1 MEKNVV
7 FSSSA
12 AGGLS
17 NGTYRVTV
25 QQKLDPGCEIKDYMV
40 KDASLTFQVSGE
52 TVVMNENEV
61 YSVYPPKDSVGQFQN
76 CIPHIVLHRKTFP
89 WEYTLSCQ
97 SKDPLPYVALLVIS
111 EDEPVVGMTTTYEQ
125 SRQVE
130 QNVYVPKVES
140 PCVNEDATCRVADF
154 EKSFFMAILPTLED
168 LPYTAH
174 TKGVDLDDKVTD
186 QEVKDS
192 WFSCVLANRYPKEA
206 TDVNSIRHTAYLVS
220 LAGYEKWLMLS
231 KEEREKDSSY
241 DFFRMYVL
249 YQWNFQVE
257 PQTYNF
263 YEIANHLHASV
274 YSVEESAGDEVQS
287 ILNQGYVPMDHTF
300 REGSQ
305 TVSWYRSPFLPRKME
320 HEDIAQT
327 YHVADELLRYDP
339 EMGMFDISYSAAWQL
354 GRLLTLKNGE
364 SAKHIMDWREK
375 IKLDEVKNQNR
386 KMLAGQFGKNSTQQN
401 KKNAK
406 LVLSETEWK
415 SYIEKIMHSCND
427 LTEE

>member
-7 FSSSA
+7 FSTSA
-12 AGGLS
+12 VNGLP
-17 NGTYRVTV
+17 NGAYRVTV
-25 QQKLDPGCEIKDYMV
+25 HQQLDPSCEIKDYMV
-40 KDASLTFQVSGE
+40 KDASLTFQVAGE

-61 YSVYPPKDSVGQFQN
+61 YSVYPPKDGVGQFKN

-97 SKDPLPYVALLVIS
+97 TEEPLPYVALLVIS
-111 EDEPVVGMTTTYEQ
+111 EGEPVVGMTTTYEQ

-140 PCVNEDATCRVADF
+140 SCVNEDATCRVADF

-168 LPYTAH
+168 LPYMAH

-186 QEVKDS
+186 QEVKDA

-206 TDVNSIRHTAYLVS
+206 TGEENIRHTAYLVS

-231 KEEREKDSSY
+231 QEERKKESSY

-257 PQTYNF
+257 PQPYNF
-263 YEIANHLHASV
+263 YEIANHLHTYV
-274 YSVEESAGDEVQS
+274 YAVEEPAGEEVQA

-300 REGSQ
+300 REGSE
-305 TVSWYRSPFLPRKME
+305 TVSWYRSPFLPGKME
-320 HEDIAQT
+320 QEEITQT

-364 SAKHIMDWREK
+364 SAKHIMDWRGK

-386 KMLAGQFGKNSTQQN
+386 MMLAGQFGKSSMQHNIM
-401 KKNAK
+401 NAK
-406 LVLSETEWK
+406 QVLSETEWK
-415 SYIEKIMHSCND
+415 SFIEKMIHSCND
-427 LTEE
+427 STEE

>member
-7 FSSSA
+7 FSTSA
-12 AGGLS
+12 ANGLP
-17 NGTYRVTV
+17 NGAYRVTV
-25 QQKLDPGCEIKDYMV
+25 HQQLDPSCEIKDYMV
-40 KDASLTFQVSGE
+40 EDASLTFQVAGE

-61 YSVYPPKDSVGQFQN
+61 YSVYPPKDSVGQFKN

-97 SKDPLPYVALLVIS
+97 TEEPLPYVALLVIS

-140 PCVNEDATCRVADF
+140 SCVNEDATCRVADF

-168 LPYTAH
+168 LPYMAH

-186 QEVKDS
+186 QEVKDA

-206 TDVNSIRHTAYLVS
+206 TGEENIRHTAYLVS

-231 KEEREKDSSY
+231 QEERKKESSY

-257 PQTYNF
+257 PQPYNF
-263 YEIANHLHASV
+263 YEIANHLHAYV
-274 YSVEESAGDEVQS
+274 YAVEEPAGDEVQA

-300 REGSQ
+300 REGSE
-305 TVSWYRSPFLPRKME
+305 TVSWYRSPFLPGKME
-320 HEDIAQT
+320 QEEIAQT

-354 GRLLTLKNGE
+354 GRMLTLKNAE
-364 SAKHIMDWREK
+364 SAKHIMNWRGK

-386 KMLAGQFGKNSTQQN
+386 MMLAGQFGKSSMQQN
-401 KKNAK
+401 IMNAK
-406 LVLSETEWK
+406 QVLSEAEWK
-415 SYIEKIMHSCND
+415 SFIEKMIHSCND
-427 LTEE
+427 STEE

>member
-7 FSSSA
+7 FSTSA
-12 AGGLS
+12 VNGLP
-17 NGTYRVTV
+17 NGAYRVTV
-25 QQKLDPGCEIKDYMV
+25 HQQLDPSCEIKDYMV
-40 KDASLTFQVSGE
+40 KDASLTFQVAGE

-61 YSVYPPKDSVGQFQN
+61 YSVYPPKDGVGQFKN

-97 SKDPLPYVALLVIS
+97 TEEPLPYVALLVIS

-140 PCVNEDATCRVADF
+140 SCVNEDATCRVADF

-168 LPYTAH
+168 LPYMAH

-186 QEVKDS
+186 QEVKDA

-206 TDVNSIRHTAYLVS
+206 TGEENIRHTAYLVS

-231 KEEREKDSSY
+231 QEERKKESSY

-257 PQTYNF
+257 PQPYNF
-263 YEIANHLHASV
+263 YEIANHLHAYV
-274 YSVEESAGDEVQS
+274 YAVEEPAGDEVQA

-300 REGSQ
+300 REGSE
-305 TVSWYRSPFLPRKME
+305 TVSWYRSPFLPGKME
-320 HEDIAQT
+320 QEEIAQT

-354 GRLLTLKNGE
+354 GRMLTLKNAE
-364 SAKHIMDWREK
+364 SAKHIMNWRGK

-386 KMLAGQFGKNSTQQN
+386 MMLAGQFGKSSMQQN
-401 KKNAK
+401 IMNAK
-406 LVLSETEWK
+406 QVLSEAEWK
-415 SYIEKIMHSCND
+415 SFIEKMIHSCND
-427 LTEE
+427 STEE